1 MRIVPFFSFPF
12 QCNGIQTCAAS
23 VCARVLGNPI
33 YVAFSVFFSVV
44 AVAVSIC
51 EDDRKLHKHRMN
63 VHVCLYE
70 RISKWILAYRREE
83 NGMSSRVKTNYD
95 HHERER
101 IHTTHS
107 SMLLIMPP
115 FYCQIYMNCAV
126 LSLSVDRHIKLP
138 SMCRI
143 VCFINTHI
151 SFNRQVKLHLFS
163 CLCLHSKMHSQIQ
176 ANAHTNCN
184 RLKQKHMFKAFARDK
199 FCRWLFSLRVVFGEN
214 SLRPLFESE
223 LFKYRNSVRD
233 FCVDINLFTNV
244 GKYSFSDYWVWACAF
259 LTTRRKKLE
268 DENWV

>member
-1 MRIVPFFSFPF
+1 MTTMSVSAYTQRIRLYAVD
-12 QCNGIQTCAAS
+12 
-23 VCARVLGNPI
+23 
-33 YVAFSVFFSVV
+33 YAF
-44 AVAVSIC
+44 
-51 EDDRKLHKHRMN
+51 
-63 VHVCLYE
+63 
-70 RISKWILAYRREE
+70 
-83 NGMSSRVKTNYD
+83 
-95 HHERER
+95 
-101 IHTTHS
+101 
-107 SMLLIMPP
+107 

-163 CLCLHSKMHSQIQ
+163 CLCLHSKMHSPIQ

-214 SLRPLFESE
+214 SLRPLFYSE

-233 FCVDINLFTNV
+233 FLCRHKSIH
-244 GKYSFSDYWVWACAF
+244 KC
-259 LTTRRKKLE
+259 RKIFIQ
-268 DENWV
+268 